1 MRIFGARVP
10 RRGAAQA
17 YRRPA
22 GRASML
28 STFRGPTTWDYETL
42 GTPEAY
48 KAPVVYACVS
58 RISRTISQLPRQ
70 VRRVSD
76 NQVMPSPFWVESPN
90 SYQGGTDFIKA
101 LVASLLLW
109 GEAFVIPY
117 RSVRGITAAAA
128 VVNPQYVS
136 HHVQSQTIRWF
147 INGIDYQ
154 GEMIHMRNDALPGKV
169 RGFAAANTMV
179 PLTETNREAQEF
191 VYRVVEQG
199 GAYQLGIMFPEG
211 VEADDEVVQD
221 TALQIVARHAGAGNA
236 YLPLVLTG
244 GATITPLNQ
253 SNADGRFIDLSD
265 MTAKQIAQFWF
276 GIDDTM
282 MGFKSDQPQTYQNAP
297 AIWHR
302 FWAFACKH
310 IAGEIERGLSL
321 LLPRGQRYDLE
332 ESDVLLGGPHDRAKM
347 VAGLAEVNKK
357 TGLWIYTADEL
368 RELAG
373 MYPLP
378 EYEPMATTAPAT
390 EPEPEDDDEEED
402 DGGGGDDGMMESDS
416 GDETDTEGEPAD
428 E

>member
-10 RRGAAQA
+10 RRRAAQA
-17 YRRPA
+17 YRRPR
-22 GRASML
+22 GMPSTL
-28 STFRGPTTWDYETL
+28 TTFRGPTTLDYETL
-42 GTPEAY
+42 GTPEGF

-76 NQVMPSPFWVESPN
+76 NQIMPAPFWVESPN
-90 SYQGGTDFIKA
+90 SYQGGSDFIKS

-109 GEAFVIPY
+109 GEAFVIPS
-117 RSVRGITAAAA
+117 RTGRGITVAAA
-128 VVNPQYVS
+128 VVNPQYVW
-136 HHVQSQTIRWF
+136 HRVQGQSVRWY
-147 INGIDYQ
+147 INGLDYT

-169 RGFAAANTMV
+169 RGFAAANTMT

-191 VYRVVEQG
+191 VYKVVEQG
-199 GAYQLGIMFPEG
+199 GAYQLGVMFPEG

-310 IAGEIERGLSL
+310 IAGEIERGLTL

-332 ESDVLLGGPHDRAKM
+332 ESEILLGGPHDRAKM
-347 VAGLAEVNKK
+347 VQGLAAVNK
-357 TGLWIYTADEL
+357 TMGLWIYTADEL
-368 RELAG
+368 RELTG
-373 MYPLP
+373 LHPLP
-378 EYEPMATTAPAT
+378 EYEPMATTAP
-390 EPEPEDDDEEED
+390 PPVPDGDEDDED
-402 DGGGGDDGMMESDS
+402 DTGMSDDDDSMEEPDDSEEMGDDDG
-416 GDETDTEGEPAD
+416 
-428 E
+428 